1 MYANVRTAPDERHIL
16 GARMARLGVR
26 LLNKYGWVLQC
37 EQCGAIWTPEPTQ
50 DGSFPRGF
58 SRCPN
63 RCNW

>member
-1 MYANVRTAPDERHIL
+1 MRASSTTTHEDKRVLSAQMPQ
-16 GARMARLGVR
+16 LGVR

-37 EQCGAIWTPEPTQ
+37 ERCGTTWTAQPLP